1 LKVALNTI
9 KPTKPTI
16 ITKEMIYD
24 GHKEI
29 FLNIGM
35 SPLLKREFDILA
47 FKHRNFGN
55 KFLPDSGCDFF
66 LIFGFGKE
74 HCYLY
79 IFTHSSVQHDF
90 HIIRNT
96 TDVIGGA
103 RTAYPSGANEFT
115 SGF

>member
-1 LKVALNTI
+1 LLKVALNTI

-24 GHKEI
+24 GHKEN

-35 SPLLKREFDILA
+35 SPLLKGEFDILA

-90 HIIRNT
+90 HIIWC
-96 TDVIGGA
+96 
-103 RTAYPSGANEFT
+103 S
-115 SGF
+115 